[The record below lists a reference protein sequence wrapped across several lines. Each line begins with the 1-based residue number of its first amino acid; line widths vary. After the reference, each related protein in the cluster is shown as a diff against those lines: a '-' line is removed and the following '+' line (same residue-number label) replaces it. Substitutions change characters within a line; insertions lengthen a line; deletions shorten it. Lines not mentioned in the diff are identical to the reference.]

1 MITILT
7 DICNPISQD
16 FYDNQ
21 VNNLQLHK
29 LTCPCGHSGC
39 LSIHGYYKRK
49 IKSGPFIIR
58 LRIRRMICALC
69 KATHALLL
77 SSMVPYSQIPFQQ
90 HVEILIA
97 HETSQD
103 FAPIMEAHI
112 AIDESN
118 IRYVVKQYRNHW
130 SQRLLSATL
139 SLDTTTAFICKC
151 FSHFNRQLMQI
162 KRTPNLIFLNTT

>member
-97 HETSQD
+97 RSSTREGKPSSTCGDCRPRRSWTLTQMGP
-103 FAPIMEAHI
+103 ARV
-112 AIDESN
+112 ESM
-118 IRYVVKQYRNHW
+118 VKKWN
-130 SQRLLSATL
+130 
-139 SLDTTTAFICKC
+139 C
-151 FSHFNRQLMQI
+151 
-162 KRTPNLIFLNTT
+162 